1 MALRMIEGQVE
12 ELGPATALVAE
23 AGQTGTSWTFVTF
36 SQRKRRPV
44 TLEKVVA
51 DPTIGARL
59 VAKQAGRFA
68 FYSHDGQSVLCGFAG
83 SEGDIELAALA
94 NDPAAI
100 AADAI
105 RLPAKRKILLGILLI
120 PTIIGLFFA
129 VDMIRTARRT
139 LQDNP
144 APRRPSDARVTRALK
159 GQFFWPL

>member
-12 ELGPATALVAE
+12 ELGPSTPLVAE
-23 AGQTGTSWTFVTF
+23 AGPTGTLWAFVTF

-51 DPTIGARL
+51 DPAIGARL
-59 VAKQAGRFA
+59 VPKQAGRFA
-68 FYSHDGQSVLCGFAG
+68 FYSHDGQWISCGFAG
-83 SEGDIELAALA
+83 SDGGIALA
-94 NDPAAI
+94 TLASDPAAI
-100 AADAI
+100 AADTI
-105 RLPAKRKILLGILLI
+105 RLPAKRKMFWGIVLI

-139 LQDNP
+139 LRDNP

>member
-1 MALRMIEGQVE
+1 MALKMIEGQVE
-12 ELGPATALVAE
+12 ELGPSTALAAE
-23 AGQTGTSWTFVTF
+23 AGQTGTSWTFVRF

-44 TLEKVVA
+44 TLERVIA
-51 DPTIGARL
+51 DQTIGARL
-59 VAKQAGRFA
+59 ASKQAGRFA
-68 FYSHDGQSVLCGFAG
+68 FYTHAGQSILCGFAG
-83 SEGDIELAALA
+83 SDGIELATLG

-129 VDMIRTARRT
+129 VNMISTARRT
-139 LQDNP
+139 LRENP